1 MPTLVGVR
9 FKKACKV
16 YNFDVNN
23 LELKIGDQVIVET
36 EKGMSMGWVARGPL
50 DKPAPARSKQ
60 GDEASLV
67 QPLKKVIRKAAQDDM
82 ERFEFNKEREEGAA
96 AVCKR
101 EIVRYGLSMKLV
113 NVEYLFDSSK
123 IIFSFISE
131 NRVDFREIVK
141 DLANELHTRIEM
153 RQIGVRDEAK
163 LLGGIGPCG
172 RMLCCATHLVDFE
185 PVSVKMAKE
194 QNLSLNPAKLSGV
207 CGRLMCCLSY
217 EAGQSAVD
225 AANPASNCCHSNNPS
240 QSQSSSLPGA

>member
-16 YNFDVNN
+16 YNFDINN

-50 DKPAPARSKQ
+50 DK
-60 GDEASLV
+60 DEASLV

-96 AVCKR
+96 AVCKK

-172 RMLCCATHLVDFE
+172 RMLCCTTHLVDFE

-217 EAGQSAVD
+217 EVSQDAGV
-225 AANPASNCCHSNNPS
+225 PASDCCHSPIDTLGDKSNNPE
-240 QSQSSSLPGA
+240 QSQPSSLPGA